1 VLQSSQQVGRCSL
14 QPSTRGTQ
22 ELLRSDGKNAGQDQQ
37 EAGRH
42 PGVRDGGEAGQ
53 GGLQGEQIG
62 REEEAVRS
70 QEEETGEAE
79 GAAPKTGSRAN

>member
-1 VLQSSQQVGRCSL
+1 M
-14 QPSTRGTQ
+14 
-22 ELLRSDGKNAGQDQQ
+22 
-37 EAGRH
+37 
-42 PGVRDGGEAGQ
+42 RDGGEAGQ

-79 GAAPKTGSRAN
+79 GAAPETGSRAN